1 MRTTRIFFRRTRV
14 LNAFFLG
21 GLSAL
26 VLCVPIFG
34 AVALSDRPTGGPVLL
49 AAAPQA
55 PQPDQQLAEAFGDLR
70 IATYGRLAGDTVYV
84 FRNGHGDRIT
94 AADLAVKGIAVK
106 DRGPREALLVRD
118 ADYHSVFR

>member
-21 GLSAL
+21 GLCAL
-26 VLCVPIFG
+26 VLCVPLFG
-34 AVALSDRPTGGPVLL
+34 AVALSGRPTGGAVP

-55 PQPDQQLAEAFGDLR
+55 PEPDQPLAEAFGDLR

-94 AADLAVKGIAVK
+94 VDDLTVKGITVK

-118 ADYHSVFR
+118 ADYLSVFR